1 MWKTKTFKTKEQ
13 MENFIK
19 YYSEKY
25 GLQWNEIFINN
36 GYGIEYRLLKVINI
50 N

>member
-1 MWKTKTFKTKEQ
+1 MWKTRTFETREQ

-25 GLQWNEIFINN
+25 GLQWQEIFINN
-36 GYGIEYRLLKVINI
+36 GYALEYRFLKVINI
-50 N
+50 D